1 MTGGE
6 LSCEAVVE
14 EVAFMMLGCEGEE
27 AFPESLQRGS
37 RVAGW
42 LAHQVLLS
50 VFTRHRFILY
60 QQGGAARWLEA
71 VTSSPKR
78 SGEAEEAE

>member
-1 MTGGE
+1 MLPRATLTMTGGE

-42 LAHQVLLS
+42 LAHQ
-50 VFTRHRFILY
+50 
-60 QQGGAARWLEA
+60 QGGAARWPEA

>member
-42 LAHQVLLS
+42 LAHQ
-50 VFTRHRFILY
+50 
-60 QQGGAARWLEA
+60 GGAARWLEA
-71 VTSSPKR
+71 ATSSRKR

>member
-6 LSCEAVVE
+6 LSCGAVVE

-37 RVAGW
+37 RAAGW
-42 LAHQVLLS
+42 LAHQ
-50 VFTRHRFILY
+50 
-60 QQGGAARWLEA
+60 GGAARWPEG